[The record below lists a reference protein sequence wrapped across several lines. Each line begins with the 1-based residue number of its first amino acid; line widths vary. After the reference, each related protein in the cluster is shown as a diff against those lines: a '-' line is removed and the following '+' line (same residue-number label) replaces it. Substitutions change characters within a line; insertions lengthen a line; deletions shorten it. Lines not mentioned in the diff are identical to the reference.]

1 MLSFTMFQTVEAFWV
16 PKIGESAMSY
26 VGFSQRLIIAIGSL
40 VITGPSIVLIPT
52 LTEKFK
58 KIDKREY
65 FENSSLTIRLV
76 ILLSSIACLLIYPYS
91 FDIISILFERG
102 EFNNESTIGVSK
114 VFSSFLIGM
123 IFMLISVVVF
133 RILFTQKID
142 FKISLIGISSVL
154 IYFASLA
161 IFIDMYQI
169 DGVGYAYFLTWL
181 IISQITIIKLFRK
194 RLIYF
199 FNKNLILLIFKIVA
213 LFFIIK
219 FLRNSFFIELDFN
232 FFNNKLN
239 LIMKTSFNILKDVL
253 FIFIFS
259 NVLKI
264 KEFIFV
270 INKLFN
276 KK

>member
-1 MLSFTMFQTVEAFWV
+1 
-16 PKIGESAMSY
+16 
-26 VGFSQRLIIAIGSL
+26 
-40 VITGPSIVLIPT
+40 
-52 LTEKFK
+52 
-58 KIDKREY
+58 
-65 FENSSLTIRLV
+65 
-76 ILLSSIACLLIYPYS
+76 
-91 FDIISILFERG
+91 
-102 EFNNESTIGVSK
+102 
-114 VFSSFLIGM
+114 
-123 IFMLISVVVF
+123 
-133 RILFTQKID
+133 
-142 FKISLIGISSVL
+142 
-154 IYFASLA
+154 
-161 IFIDMYQI
+161 MYQI
-169 DGVGYAYFLTWL
+169 DGVGYSYFLTWL